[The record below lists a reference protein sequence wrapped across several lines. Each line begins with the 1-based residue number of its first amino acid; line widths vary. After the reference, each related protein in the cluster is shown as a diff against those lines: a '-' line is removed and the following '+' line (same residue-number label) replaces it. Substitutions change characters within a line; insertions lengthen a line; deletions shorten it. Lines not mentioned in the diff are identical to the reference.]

1 LTIKFDCPCGKTLR
15 VPASAAGR
23 MARCP
28 SCGATSE
35 VPLLAVILDE
45 TEETQGD
52 EEREG
57 PRESRES
64 RVPRLGAASLPDTDV
79 GRQRVLV
86 VDDDHDLVQSL
97 IDRLHGQDV
106 TVLSAYTGDEG
117 LALARDRRPDVI
129 LLDVALPKTNGFDLY
144 EKIRGNGQSGDAL
157 SPDSAIILLAP
168 RTRDEDYERGQ
179 RLGVEACLRKPVQ
192 MRELCEQIRALLA
205 AKRR

>member
-1 LTIKFDCPCGKTLR
+1 
-15 VPASAAGR
+15 
-23 MARCP
+23 
-28 SCGATSE
+28 

-45 TEETQGD
+45 TEKTEGAK
-52 EEREG
+52 EREG
-57 PRESRES
+57 PQDAQESRES
-64 RVPRLGAASLPDTDV
+64 RGPRLTAASLPDIDI

-86 VDDDHDLVQSL
+86 VDDDHDLVQTL

-129 LLDVALPKTNGFDLY
+129 LLDVALPHTNGFDLY

-168 RTRDEDYERGQ
+168 RTRDEDFERGQ
-179 RLGVEACLRKPVQ
+179 RLGVDACLRKPVH

>member
-1 LTIKFDCPCGKTLR
+1 
-15 VPASAAGR
+15 

-28 SCGATSE
+28 SCGDTSE
-35 VPLLAVILDE
+35 VPLFAVILDE
-45 TEETQGD
+45 TEETEGD

-57 PRESRES
+57 PQDAQEPQGLGDSRAS
-64 RVPRLGAASLPDTDV
+64 RLTATSLPDIDI
-79 GRQRVLV
+79 GRQRVLI
-86 VDDDHDLVQSL
+86 VDDDRDLVQSL

-117 LALARDRRPDVI
+117 LVLARDRRPDVI
-129 LLDVALPKTNGFDLY
+129 LLDVALPETNGFDLY

-179 RLGVEACLRKPVQ
+179 RLGVEACLRKPVH